1 MNLAQS
7 LRSWD
12 SKDDAMTRNMTLG
25 LSVLAGVALI
35 EAALIPG
42 LVIGGAA
49 VLAPKY
55 LPKLRRGL
63 QPLFTST
70 RRTSI
75 KPAVRALDS
84 LQDKMPLEVKMPP
97 ANPSGLAIKR
107 ALAKTVTY
115 RVIVTTLDFSAN
127 YVVIG
132 ELATAAGL
140 SAFALVAGPV
150 FYFVHEIAWN
160 KYRSSRITVDLP
172 VLLPPWRDAK
182 AVPAGERAFTIDRAL
197 AKTITFRT
205 FATTMD
211 FTTNYVVIGDL
222 VAAAG
227 LSAFGFVVGPF
238 IYLAHEKVWDRFGSP
253 EAGTAAPPTPV
264 KSAPIR
270 R

>member
-1 MNLAQS
+1 
-7 LRSWD
+7 
-12 SKDDAMTRNMTLG
+12 MTRNMTLG
-25 LSVLAGVALI
+25 LSLLAGAALL
-35 EAALIPG
+35 EAALVPA
-42 LVIGGAA
+42 LVIGAAA

-63 QPLFTST
+63 QPLFKST
-70 RRTSI
+70 RRTRI
-75 KPAVRALDS
+75 EPAVRAPGS
-84 LQDKMPLEVKMPP
+84 LEDKMPL
-97 ANPSGLAIKR
+97 AAPSGLAIKR

-115 RVIVTTLDFSAN
+115 RIIVTTLDFSAN

-182 AVPAGERAFTIDRAL
+182 TAPGEQAFAIDRAV

-205 FATTMD
+205 VATTMD
-211 FTTNYVVIGDL
+211 FTTNYVVIGDIA
-222 VAAAG
+222 AAAG
-227 LSAFGFVVGPF
+227 LSAFAFVVGPF
-238 IYLAHEKVWDRFGSP
+238 IYFFHERVWDRFGAP
-253 EAGTAAPPTPV
+253 EAGTLALPSPAKPVPTPQ
-264 KSAPIR
+264 
-270 R
+270 